1 MVRARSLSAAVLPI
15 ILIILPFLLPAF
27 LDPAGAAAQEKDDEQ
42 TFYESVD
49 VQVVNLEVF
58 VTDKS
63 GQRVTGLT
71 RDDFQVLEDGKP
83 VEISNFFA
91 VGDAGPASGPA
102 ATPSAVA
109 PETSPPP
116 AATLPD
122 EQHLHLAIVVD
133 NLSII
138 PQARIRLLEA
148 LRKEVIPRLR
158 PEDLALVAT
167 YEGSSVNLVQGLTSD
182 KSALLAALDA
192 VAQGAPRGVERS
204 MDRRQLLSQIDRAD
218 RMEGQQPG
226 HGADM
231 AAEDAQEVYAAIRSY
246 VQQRYNETRGTL
258 DALTG
263 FTDALAGLPGRKS
276 LLYVGGGLSL
286 RPGESFFQAWQSKFA
301 QLSNSVGASD
311 FDGFEHDL
319 TRFFEQLVQHAN
331 SNRVTFYTLGATEEL
346 AGISAE
352 FGGSSTWTTQLA
364 TTEEMNLTESM
375 RRLGDGTGGLASVN
389 AINPGPI
396 LARMLDDF
404 NAYYS
409 LGFVPQGKPDGK
421 NRKLQVT
428 VRGRRDLLVRHR
440 DGRRERPSRER
451 MTDRTLAALLLDPGS
466 NPLEMAVDFVRE
478 TKNAKGQLEVEAL
491 VKFPIGRLV
500 LLPQGKFHEGRVSVW
515 VSSRDLRGRSSAVQ
529 EIIIPIRVPNDQ
541 LLTALGQT
549 AAYKMPLL
557 LRPEEHRIAVA
568 MRDELG
574 NVDSAVTVSFKPGQT
589 EPPAA
594 PITPPATPPATQ

>member
-1 MVRARSLSAAVLPI
+1 MAMTVCRTKIAWALVPCLLALPSL
-15 ILIILPFLLPAF
+15 
-27 LDPAGAAAQEKDDEQ
+27 AGAQEKGGQEKDEEQ

-58 VTDKS
+58 VTDET
-63 GQRVTGLT
+63 GRRVTGLT
-71 RDDFQVLEDGKP
+71 REDFQVLEDGKP
-83 VEISNFFA
+83 VEITNFFA
-91 VGDAGPASGPA
+91 VGEEAPAAPTETVSPETPAPSPVPASL
-102 ATPSAVA
+102 
-109 PETSPPP
+109 PE
-116 AATLPD
+116 
-122 EQHLHLAIVVD
+122 EQRLHLAIVVD

-148 LRKEVIPRLR
+148 LRQEVIPRLR
-158 PEDLALVAT
+158 PDDLALVAT
-167 YEGSSVNLVQGLTSD
+167 YEGSSVSVVQGLTND

-192 VAQGAPRGVERS
+192 VARGAPRGVERS
-204 MDRRQLLSQIDRAD
+204 MERRQLLSQIDRAD
-218 RMEGQQPG
+218 RPEEQQAG
-226 HGADM
+226 HAVAM
-231 AAEDAQEVYAAIRSY
+231 AEEDAKEVYAAIRSY

-263 FTDALAGLPGRKS
+263 FTDALSGLPGRKS

-286 RPGESFFQAWQSKFA
+286 RPGESFFQAWQAKFA
-301 QLSNSVGASD
+301 NLSSAVGATS
-311 FDGFEHDL
+311 FDGFEMDL

-346 AGISAE
+346 SGGSAE
-352 FGGSSTWTTQLA
+352 FGASSTWTAQLA

-389 AINPGPI
+389 AIHPGPI
-396 LARMLDDF
+396 LARMIDDF

-428 VRGRRDLLVRHR
+428 VRGRRDLQVRHR

-451 MTDRTLAALLLDPGS
+451 MTDRTLAALLLDPGA
-466 NPLEMAVDFVRE
+466 NPLEVAVDFVRE
-478 TKNAKGQLEVEAL
+478 VKNAKGQLEVEAL

-500 LLPQGKFHEGRVSVW
+500 LLPQGKLHEGKVSVW

-529 EIIIPIRVPNDQ
+529 EIAIPIRVPNDQ

-557 LRPEEHRIAVA
+557 LRPEEHRIAITV
-568 MRDELG
+568 RDELG
-574 NVDSAVTVSFKPGQT
+574 NVDSAITVSFKPGQI

-594 PITPPATPPATQ
+594 Q

>member
-1 MVRARSLSAAVLPI
+1 VT
-15 ILIILPFLLPAF
+15 
-27 LDPAGAAAQEKDDEQ
+27 AGAQAADEEQ

-63 GQRVTGLT
+63 GQRVTGLA

-83 VEISNFFA
+83 VKVTNFFA
-91 VGDAGPASGPA
+91 VGEEAAPSPGAAASPETPA
-102 ATPSAVA
+102 ATA
-109 PETSPPP
+109 PPP
-116 AATLPD
+116 SETVPE
-122 EQHLHLAIVVD
+122 EQRLHLAIVID

-148 LRKEVIPRLR
+148 LRKEVIPHLR
-158 PEDLALVAT
+158 PDDLALVAT

-182 KSALLAALDA
+182 KSALLAALDT
-192 VAQGAPRGVERS
+192 VARGAPRGVERS

-218 RMEGQQPG
+218 RTGGQQPG
-226 HGADM
+226 HAADM
-231 AAEDAQEVYAAIRSY
+231 AIEDAQEVYAAIRSY
-246 VQQRYNETRGTL
+246 VQQRFNETRGTL

-286 RPGESFFQAWQSKFA
+286 RPGEAFFQAWQSKFA
-301 QLSNSVGASD
+301 DLSNSVGASD
-311 FDGFEHDL
+311 FDGFENDL

-346 AGISAE
+346 AGVSAE
-352 FGGSSTWTTQLA
+352 SGGSSTWTTQLA

-389 AINPGPI
+389 AINPRLI

-421 NRKLQVT
+421 NRKIQVS
-428 VRGRRDLLVRHR
+428 VRGRRDLVVRHR
-440 DGRRERPSRER
+440 DGRRERASRER
-451 MTDRTLAALLLDPGS
+451 MTDRTLAALLLDPGA
-466 NPLEMAVDFVRE
+466 NPLELTVDFVRE
-478 TKNAKGQLEVEAL
+478 TKNAKGQLEVEAM

-500 LLPQGKFHEGRVSVW
+500 LLPQGKFHEGKVSVW
-515 VSSRDLRGRSSAVQ
+515 VSSRDQRGRSSAVQ
-529 EIIIPIRVPNDQ
+529 EIAIPIRVPNDQ
-541 LLTALGQT
+541 LLTVLSQF

-589 EPPAA
+589 EAPAA
-594 PITPPATPPATQ
+594 PTTPAATQ

>member
-1 MVRARSLSAAVLPI
+1 M
-15 ILIILPFLLPAF
+15 
-27 LDPAGAAAQEKDDEQ
+27 
-42 TFYESVD
+42 
-49 VQVVNLEVF
+49 
-58 VTDKS
+58 
-63 GQRVTGLT
+63 
-71 RDDFQVLEDGKP
+71 
-83 VEISNFFA
+83 
-91 VGDAGPASGPA
+91 
-102 ATPSAVA
+102 
-109 PETSPPP
+109 
-116 AATLPD
+116 
-122 EQHLHLAIVVD
+122 AI
-133 NLSII
+133 
-138 PQARIRLLEA
+138 
-148 LRKEVIPRLR
+148 
-158 PEDLALVAT
+158 
-167 YEGSSVNLVQGLTSD
+167 
-182 KSALLAALDA
+182 
-192 VAQGAPRGVERS
+192 
-204 MDRRQLLSQIDRAD
+204 
-218 RMEGQQPG
+218 
-226 HGADM
+226 
-231 AAEDAQEVYAAIRSY
+231 EDAREVYAAIRSY

-286 RPGESFFQAWQSKFA
+286 RPGESFFQAWQSKFGA
-301 QLSNSVGASD
+301 LSNSVGASN
-311 FDGFEHDL
+311 FDGFEHDATL
-319 TRFFEQLVQHAN
+319 FFEKLVQHAN

-346 AGISAE
+346 SGISAE

-404 NAYYS
+404 NSYYS
-409 LGFVPQGKPDGK
+409 LGFVPQGKPDGE
-421 NRKLQVT
+421 NRKIKVA
-428 VRGRRDLLVRHR
+428 VRGRRDLVVRHR
-440 DGRRERPSRER
+440 DGRRERPSGER

-500 LLPQGKFHEGRVSVW
+500 LLPQGKFHEGKVSVW

-541 LLTALGQT
+541 LLTVLGQT

-557 LRPEEHRIAVA
+557 LRAEEHRIAVA

-574 NVDSAVTVSFKPGQT
+574 NVDSAVALSFKPGQT

-594 PITPPATPPATQ
+594 QPTQ